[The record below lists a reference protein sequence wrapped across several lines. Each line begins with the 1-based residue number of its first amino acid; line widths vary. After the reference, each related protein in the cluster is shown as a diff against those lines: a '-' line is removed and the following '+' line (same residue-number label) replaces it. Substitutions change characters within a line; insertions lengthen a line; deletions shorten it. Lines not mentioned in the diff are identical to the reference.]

1 MEDGGWQESSP
12 VDYSPFGFFAPD
24 LSPVAGEPVDWDVG
38 EERSMNERKPRNGR
52 LGTLIG
58 LVGIA
63 FAVTLAVIVGNRLS
77 DEAMAVLAGAVCG
90 VGAAIPTSLLVFAVS
105 RQRNEDNKRRV
116 QPSASQSVYPP
127 VVVVA
132 PPTTMAS
139 RPTSLP
145 AQLPTPVQR
154 IFTITEKAPVDVEV
168 IP

>member
-1 MEDGGWQESSP
+1 MN
-12 VDYSPFGFFAPD
+12 
-24 LSPVAGEPVDWDVG
+24 
-38 EERSMNERKPRNGR
+38 NERKPRKR

-63 FAVTLAVIVGNRLS
+63 LAVTLAVIVGNRLS
-77 DEAMAVLAGAVCG
+77 DEAMAVLVGAVCG
-90 VGAAIPTSLLVFAVS
+90 MGAAIPTSLLIVAVS
-105 RQRNEDNKRRV
+105 QQRRSEGNKRRV

-145 AQLPTPVQR
+145 AQLPAPVQR